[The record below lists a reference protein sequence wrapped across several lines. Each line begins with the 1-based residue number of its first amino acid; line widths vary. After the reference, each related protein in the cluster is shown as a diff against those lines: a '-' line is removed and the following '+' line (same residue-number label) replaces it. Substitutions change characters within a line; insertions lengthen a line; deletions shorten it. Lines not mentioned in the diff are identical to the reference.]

1 MKPLSHLKSGFYRIF
16 GQPKLALAFAGGG
29 CKALYALGVGL
40 KLREWGLHFDEMSGV
55 SAGAG
60 FILTIL
66 SENEENALEYFEEL
80 VKRNPKNFHFS
91 NLIKGKRPF
100 PHEQMYRR
108 AIRTCLD
115 LDKIK
120 KSGTK
125 IFILS
130 VRAFPRKEKFYNYY
144 RKASLIPQTARAI
157 ILDEKDKE
165 KGIPCNRVEK
175 IVHRWNLTE
184 VIFTEKDFI
193 YPEMVEQIIMNSSS
207 VPPVVSFQRI
217 HEEYY
222 LDGGVINNLLLE
234 KFSPGI
240 KKIAVYYDDSTIV
253 NKDKKLLNETFLIQP
268 KDGKLPITTFDYT
281 NAKKAR
287 ATFELGK
294 EDAEKF
300 KSKIYEYL
308 YS

>member
-1 MKPLSHLKSGFYRIF
+1 M
-16 GQPKLALAFAGGG
+16 GQPRLALAFAGGG
-29 CKALYALGVGL
+29 CKALYALGVGYT
-40 KLREWGLHFDEMSGV
+40 LRQWGLKFHEMSGV
-55 SAGAG
+55 SAGAA

-66 SENEENALEYFEEL
+66 SEEEEEALEYFEEL
-80 VKRNPKNFHFS
+80 VKRNPKNMYFL
-91 NLIKGKRPF
+91 NLLKGKRPF
-100 PHEQMYRR
+100 PHENMYRR
-108 AIRTCLD
+108 AIRNSLN

-130 VRAFPRKEKFYNYY
+130 IRAFPRMEKYQNYY
-144 RKASLIPQTARAI
+144 RKARLIPQTARAI

-165 KGIPCNRVEK
+165 RGIPCNRVER

-217 HEEYY
+217 SNEYY
-222 LDGGVINNLLLE
+222 IDGGVTNNLLLE

-240 KKIAVYYDDSTIV
+240 KKIAVHYDDVTIV
-253 NKDKKLLNETFLIQP
+253 DKDKKLLSETFLIQP
-268 KDGKLPITTFDYT
+268 KGGKLPITTFDYT

-287 ATFELGK
+287 ATYELGK
-294 EDAEKF
+294 EDAEKL
-300 KSKIYEYL
+300 KTKIYDYL

>member
-1 MKPLSHLKSGFYRIF
+1 MKVISLLKTGFYKVF
-16 GQPKLALAFAGGG
+16 GQPKTALAFAGGG
-29 CKALYALGVGL
+29 CKALYALGVGSR
-40 KLREWGLHFDEMSGV
+40 LRQWGIRFNEMSGV
-55 SAGAG
+55 SAGAA

-66 SENEENALEYFEEL
+66 SEREEDALEYFEEL
-80 VKRNPKNFHFS
+80 VKRNPKNFHIT
-91 NLIKGKRPF
+91 NLLKGKRPY

-108 AIRTCLD
+108 AIRTHLD
-115 LDKIK
+115 LEKIK

-125 IFILS
+125 VFILS
-130 VRAFPRKEKFYNYY
+130 IRAFPREEKFYNYY
-144 RKASLIPQTARAI
+144 RKARLIPQTARAI

-165 KGIPCNRVEK
+165 KRIPCDRVGR
-175 IVHRWNLTE
+175 IVQRWNLTE

-193 YPEMVEQIIMNSSS
+193 YPEMVEQIVMNSSS

-217 HEEYY
+217 QGEYY
-222 LDGGVINNLLLE
+222 LDGGVTNNLLLE

-240 KKIAVYYDDSTIV
+240 KKIAVYYDDVTIV
-253 NKDKKLLNETFLIQP
+253 DKDKRLLDETFLIQP
-268 KDGKLPITTFDYT
+268 KGGRLPITTFDYT

-294 EDAEKF
+294 EDAERL

>member
-1 MKPLSHLKSGFYRIF
+1 MKPIQLLKSGYYKIL
-16 GQPKLALAFAGGG
+16 GQPKLAVAFAGGG
-29 CKALYALGVGL
+29 CKALYALGVGY
-40 KLREWGLHFDEMSGV
+40 KLREWGLRFHEMSGV
-55 SAGAG
+55 SAGAA

-66 SENEENALEYFEEL
+66 SETEENALEYFEEL
-80 VKRNPKNFHFS
+80 VKRNPKNFHFI
-91 NLIKGKRPF
+91 NLLKGKRPF
-100 PHEQMYRR
+100 PHEHMYRR
-108 AIRTCLD
+108 AIRASLD
-115 LDKIK
+115 LEKIK

-130 VRAFPRKEKFYNYY
+130 VRAFPRQEKFYNYY
-144 RKASLIPQTARAI
+144 RKARLIPQTARAI

-165 KGIPCNRVEK
+165 RGIPCNRVEK

-217 HEEYY
+217 RNEYY
-222 LDGGVINNLLLE
+222 VDGGVTNNLLLE
-234 KFSPGI
+234 KFTPGI
-240 KKIAVYYDDSTIV
+240 KKIAVHYDDVTIV
-253 NKDKKLLNETFLIQP
+253 DKDKKLLDGTFLIQP
-268 KDGKLPITTFDYT
+268 KGGKLPITTFDYT

-287 ATFELGK
+287 ATYELGK
-294 EDAEKF
+294 EDAEKL
-300 KSKIYEYL
+300 KSRIFDYL